1 VIARAQVEAERQLY
15 LDLFESAPDGYLVT
29 DEVGTEKPTAP
40 LLLLNVSQR
49 FLIRQTADYL
59 HLL

>member
-29 DEVGTEKPTAP
+29 DEVGT
-40 LLLLNVSQR
+40 
-49 FLIRQTADYL
+49 IREANRAAAMRSTSRSDS
-59 HLL
+59 